1 MTGCIKILTRKNSLR
16 KHCQEMGLAE
26 IDKVIADLNDIR
38 AEIEEIELRRKQEE
52 QAKKEK
58 VAEIQRLMREAN
70 IGLEELK
77 QSVEPVARKKTV
89 KAKYVIIDSEGKE
102 HTWSGRG
109 RTPVAFREYM
119 DANNLT
125 KEELP
130 TVG

>member
-1 MTGCIKILTRKNSLR
+1 MTDFIKILTRKNSLR
-16 KHCQEMGLAE
+16 KHCQNMELAE
-26 IDKVIADLNDIR
+26 IEKVIADLTDIR
-38 AEIEEIELRRKQEE
+38 AEIEEAKQREEQEKQAKQE
-52 QAKKEK
+52 K
-58 VAEIQRLMREAN
+58 VEEIQRLMREAN

-77 QSVEPVARKKTV
+77 QNVEPVARKKTV
-89 KAKYVIIDSEGKE
+89 RAKYVITDSEGNE

-125 KEELP
+125 KEQLP